1 MTAMQGNGDLAAVE
15 ARRQDGIPRT
25 LDITLDPPIE
35 WDSKFYDV
43 LHLREPTGRM
53 LLLAEGE
60 LTGDLN
66 PQKLRKFQLALISQ
80 ASGEPRQVIERLP
93 ASVIREAFNFLAK
106 LSGGYPQIGES
117 LPPS

>member
-1 MTAMQGNGDLAAVE
+1 MQGNGDLAAVE

-25 LDITLDPPIE
+25 LDLAIDPPIE
-35 WDSKFYDV
+35 WDSKFYDT

-66 PQKLRKFQLALISQ
+66 PQKLRKFQIALISHG
-80 ASGEPRQVIERLP
+80 ADVPRQVVERLP
-93 ASVIREAFNFLAK
+93 ASLLREAYNFLVR
-106 LSGGYPQIGES
+106 LSGGYQQIGES
-117 LPPS
+117 LLPS

>member
-1 MTAMQGNGDLAAVE
+1 MMQGNGNLAAVE
-15 ARRQDGIPRT
+15 PVARDGIART
-25 LDITLDPPIE
+25 LDITLDPPVE

-66 PQKLRKFQLALISQ
+66 PQKLRKFQIALISHG
-80 ASGEPRQVIERLP
+80 ADVPRQVIERLP
-93 ASVIREAFNFLAK
+93 ASVLREAYNFLVK
-106 LSGGYPQIGES
+106 LSGGYQQIGES
-117 LPPS
+117 LLPS